1 MPFHCKILID
11 FVDNTGLTIQ
21 SDLVRF
27 RHIFNVFVYLVTEN
41 RRTEIVNILDKN
53 YNLPGSVNERFTF
66 NFVLTFF
73 TVSTIKSFMRSP
85 SWCYVC

>member
-27 RHIFNVFVYLVTEN
+27 RHIFNVFVYLVIEN

-66 NFVLTFF
+66 NFAYIFQSVQLN
-73 TVSTIKSFMRSP
+73 RS
-85 SWCYVC
+85 